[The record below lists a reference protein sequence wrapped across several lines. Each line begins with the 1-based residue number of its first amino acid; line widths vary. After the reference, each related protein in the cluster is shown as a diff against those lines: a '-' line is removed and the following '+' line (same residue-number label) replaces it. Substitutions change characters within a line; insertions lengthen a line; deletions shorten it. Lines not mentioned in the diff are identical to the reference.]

1 MMREETKWHEFCT
14 RLLQTEAFR
23 QIYTRNLNMSPFIQ
37 FAERAAL
44 GTFRDIL
51 HPDFDESL
59 RNKCLEESGK
69 LCGELFLKYARLD
82 TDTDIDTFIANLMN
96 VSVGQRRLER
106 KGDVIFDECLRGNG
120 SRPIHE
126 RCRCRIIRS
135 GQVEPISLMC
145 MCAAY
150 CEKAIFE
157 TVVKHPVQVELLD
170 SVLCTSSDPCR
181 WLISIESA

>member
-14 RLLQTEAFR
+14 RLLQTEAFKL
-23 QIYTRNLNMSPFIQ
+23 IYTANFNMRPLVP
-37 FAERAAL
+37 FAERVVL
-44 GTFRDIL
+44 GTFKEIL
-51 HPDFDESL
+51 HPDFDEFISN
-59 RNKCLEESGK
+59 RCLEESGK

-106 KGDVIFDECLRGNG
+106 KGDVVFDEYFRGNG

-135 GQVEPISLMC
+135 GQAEPTSLMC

-150 CEKAIFE
+150 SEKAIFE
-157 TVVKHPVQVELLD
+157 TVVKHPVQVKLLD
-170 SVLCTSSDPCR
+170 SVLCTGSDACR
-181 WLISIESA
+181 WLIRIESG